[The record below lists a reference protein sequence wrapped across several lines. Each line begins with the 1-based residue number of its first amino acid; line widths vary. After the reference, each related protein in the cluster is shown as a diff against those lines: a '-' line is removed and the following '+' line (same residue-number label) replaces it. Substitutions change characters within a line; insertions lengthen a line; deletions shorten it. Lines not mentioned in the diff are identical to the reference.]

1 MTSTDRTGLTVK
13 QLMWCCARYEQ
24 ACPYLEPNQGKC
36 RDDSIGF
43 ICSECGGTSRVPLL
57 PGVREPCPEC
67 EGTAKRQIEKD
78 GPIYNCDVCYALG
91 YTPTEDVWKWIEQ
104 CINLDYQFMVSGPT
118 QFFESLNDILRPLA
132 VNAAD
137 VQEWVEKEIL

>member
-1 MTSTDRTGLTVK
+1 M
-13 QLMWCCARYEQ
+13 
-24 ACPYLEPNQGKC
+24 
-36 RDDSIGF
+36 
-43 ICSECGGTSRVPLL
+43 
-57 PGVREPCPEC
+57 
-67 EGTAKRQIEKD
+67 
-78 GPIYNCDVCYALG
+78 CYALG